1 MFAWVH
7 RRLRSD
13 EGISLVEML
22 VSILLLG
29 LVLAALGNTLFT
41 SMAAARQNEGLT
53 QATAVA
59 NEQLERL
66 QAMQWGQLDPAS
78 PPVIPDV
85 TRDGTT
91 YDVTTEVAWVSAP
104 QYKRYAVKLDWVE
117 NNKPHTIRVEGR
129 RARRSGEGTSVA
141 PPNPFRI
148 LSFTVNPDPVNLDS
162 TGKSLAATNPTLPG
176 NAAMML
182 EVELNE
188 PARTNSVIATW
199 PIPSP
204 TSTLTLTEVAGSG
217 GTKFSGTIA
226 SGLTYTPGWMT
237 FRITAAKAGTSTT
250 CTASP
255 QPTGGNCTESTTAA
269 YLMAPISN
277 GPLYYDSNNMRLYTG
292 TPGPTGDRLCLN
304 GSTQRLR
311 NNNPFYLGLKGLG
324 VDDTV
329 TLVRTDVVPNIF
341 FDMAWTKVQTNWW
354 WYADVTSNGA
364 GVFNAGPPGVDST
377 WEIRWIRTYDNLSS
391 TIPLRFHTQNANG
404 NSAC

>member
-13 EGISLVEML
+13 DGISLVEML
-22 VSILLLG
+22 VSIVLLG

-59 NEQLERL
+59 NEQLEML
-66 QAMQWGQLDPAS
+66 QAMRWADLNPAS

-91 YDVTTEVAWVSAP
+91 YDVTTEVAWVSEP
-104 QYKRYAVKLDWVE
+104 QYKSYAVELDWVE

-129 RARRSGEGTSVA
+129 RARRSGEGGAST
-141 PPNPFRI
+141 PINPFRI
-148 LSFTVNPDPVNLDS
+148 LSFTINPDPVNLDS

-176 NAAMML
+176 DAAMLL

-188 PARTNSVIATW
+188 VARTNSVIATW

-204 TSTLTLTEVAGSG
+204 TSSLTLTEVAGSG

-226 SGLTYTPGWMT
+226 SGLTYTSGWLT
-237 FRITAAKAGTSTT
+237 FRVTAAKAGTTIT

-255 QPTGGNCTESTTAA
+255 LPVSPDCTESTSAA
-269 YLMAPISN
+269 YLMAPISD
-277 GPLYYDSNNMRLYTG
+277 GPLYYDSNDTRLYSG
-292 TPGPTGDRLCLN
+292 TPGPAGDRLCLN
-304 GSTQRLR
+304 GSNLKLR
-311 NNNPFYLGLKGLG
+311 NNNPFHLGLKGLG

-329 TLVRTDVVPNIF
+329 TLVRTDSDPDVS
-341 FDMAWTKVQTNWW
+341 FDMAWTKVAQNWW
-354 WYADVTSNGA
+354 WYGVAAANTAGTFTPGA
-364 GVFNAGPPGVDST
+364 DST

-391 TIPLRFHTQNANG
+391 TIPLTFHTKNANG
-404 NSAC
+404 NSPC